1 MKRFQRILV
10 PLDGSLRAER
20 ALPLA
25 ARIARVSRGSLIL
38 LRVVEA
44 MPKKNADV
52 TPPSVLE
59 SGRVRAQWD
68 EAQHY
73 LHALALAREFAGIP
87 LTVVVQAGAVIP
99 TVMATAQNS
108 QADLLILC
116 GPQGS
121 QVHSLP
127 LQHMTEQCLEQTFI
141 PLLLVPAHGAVLQR
155 LNRPFTLLLAFEQ
168 TQLER
173 SLLEP
178 AITLLTALAVREQEP
193 SHGTFR
199 CILRAFPAFSRTHH
213 QREKQKSTDSDLCD
227 HLQQQGTGASLAE
240 KQREGDLGTSKSRCE
255 GDVLVLG
262 IPSQPERAQ
271 WMDEHRK
278 NALFAPC
285 DLPLLFVPVPAQSQV
300 GATK

>member
-25 ARIARVSRGSLIL
+25 ARIARASRGSLIL
-38 LRVVEA
+38 LCVVEA
-44 MPKKNADV
+44 MPEKNADV
-52 TPPSVLE
+52 TPTSVLE

-73 LHALALAREFAGIP
+73 LRALALTREFAGIP
-87 LTVVVQAGAVIP
+87 LTVAVQAGPVIP
-99 TVMATAQNS
+99 TIMATAQSS

-121 QVHSLP
+121 QVHGLP
-127 LQHMTEQCLEQTFI
+127 LQRMTEQCLGQTPI
-141 PLLLVPAHGAVLQR
+141 PLLLVPAHGAVLHRQ
-155 LNRPFTLLLAFEQ
+155 NHPFTLLLAFEQ
-168 TQLER
+168 TQVER

-178 AITLLTALAVREQEP
+178 AITLLAALAVREQEP
-193 SHGTFR
+193 SLGTFS
-199 CILRAFPAFSRTHH
+199 CILRAFPAYNRRD
-213 QREKQKSTDSDLCD
+213 QQKSTDTGWRD
-227 HLQQQGTGASLAE
+227 HLQQQSTTAPLAE
-240 KQREGDLGTSKSRCE
+240 KQRERSLETSKSRCE

-262 IPSQPERAQ
+262 VPSQPERAQ

-278 NALFAPC
+278 NAMFAAC
-285 DLPLLFVPVPAQSQV
+285 DLPLLFVPVPAQGQV